1 MRYIMASPIN
11 SGTMM
16 SNPCPSTFLDK
27 NRIIAAELNITNN
40 EKKYSPGSNFAK
52 WMLQEIK
59 RLIVNIMSG
68 SRSVNTEILNYFH
81 PMPGTENNGNRTWMA
96 ATGENEYTVIEQTGG
111 KSFNVFQVG
120 AGKNNIKEI
129 LGNTSYSGVAVA
141 TIIKSLS
148 EKTAA
153 LETHSADTVLRKKLV
168 NSIVLMNADCNYEM
182 PAEILS
188 NTYDLLNLRIQKD
201 EGHLPVQEKIDI
213 DDDYLYSMTM
223 DAHRCIKEQ
232 TKPSGAAKITC
243 CGVELSKDILKI
255 FASKIE
261 IIEKDL
267 SYSQKTP
274 EQLVAQV
281 CFNDDDCAR
290 VRELLKQSNG
300 NITDDKID
308 EIIACLAS
316 PQGITCFYYSSAQ
329 GYQTRL
335 QHTSQDVRELLS
347 KSLDGATSLT
357 LHLKKSGNAFFGSG
371 KYLNEMDFTMNGF
384 SQKIYLMAVNKIE
397 NEVNLQC
404 ARYITTGS
412 VDEKNSTSDKVS
424 FTFSG
429 AATTADL

>member
-1 MRYIMASPIN
+1 MASPIN
-11 SGTMM
+11 SGIMM
-16 SNPCPSTFLDK
+16 SNPSPSTFLDK
-27 NRIIAAELNITNN
+27 NRVVAAELNITNN

-59 RLIVNIMSG
+59 RLIANIMSG

-120 AGKNNIKEI
+120 ADKNNIKEI

-168 NSIVLMNADCNYEM
+168 NSIVMMNTDCSYEM
-182 PAEILS
+182 PADIVS

-201 EGHLPVQEKIDI
+201 EGHLPVHEKIDI
-213 DDDYLYSMTM
+213 TEDYLHSMTM

-255 FASKIE
+255 FAEKIE
-261 IIEKDL
+261 TIEKDPN
-267 SYSQKTP
+267 YSQKTP

-316 PQGITCFYYSSAQ
+316 RQGITCFYYSSAQ
-329 GYQTRL
+329 GYQSRL

-347 KSLDGATSLT
+347 KSFDSFISFTT
-357 LHLKKSGNAFFGSG
+357 DLKKSGNSFFGSG
-371 KYLNEMDFTMNGF
+371 KYLNEMDFTINGF
-384 SQKIYLMAVNKIE
+384 SQKMYLMAVNNVG
-397 NEVNLQC
+397 NEVKLQC
-404 ARYITTGS
+404 SRYFTTGR
-412 VDEKNSTSDKVS
+412 VDEQNSKNDKVA
-424 FTFSG
+424 FTFFG

>member
-1 MRYIMASPIN
+1 
-11 SGTMM
+11 
-16 SNPCPSTFLDK
+16 
-27 NRIIAAELNITNN
+27 
-40 EKKYSPGSNFAK
+40 
-52 WMLQEIK
+52 MLQEIK
-59 RLIVNIMSG
+59 RLILNIMSG
-68 SRSVNTEILNYFH
+68 SRSVNTEILDYFH

-96 ATGENEYTVIEQTGG
+96 ATGENEYTVIEQTGD
-111 KSFNVFQVG
+111 KSFNVIQFG
-120 AGKNNIKEI
+120 AGEKNKKII
-129 LGNTSYSGVAVA
+129 LEETSYSGVAVA

-148 EKTAA
+148 EKTAV

-168 NSIVLMNADCNYEM
+168 NSIVMMNTDCNYEM

-201 EGHLPVQEKIDI
+201 EGHLPVHEKIDI
-213 DDDYLYSMTM
+213 TEDYLHSMTM

-255 FASKIE
+255 FAGKIE
-261 IIEKDL
+261 IIEKDTN
-267 SYSQKTP
+267 YSQNTP

-329 GYQTRL
+329 GYQSRL

-347 KSLDGATSLT
+347 KSFDSFISFTT
-357 LHLKKSGNAFFGSG
+357 DLKKSGNSFFGSG
-371 KYLNEMDFTMNGF
+371 KYLNEMDFTINGF
-384 SQKIYLMAVNKIE
+384 SQKMYLMAVNNVG
-397 NEVNLQC
+397 NEVKLQC
-404 ARYITTGS
+404 SRYFTTGR
-412 VDEKNSTSDKVS
+412 VDEQNSKNDKVA
-424 FTFSG
+424 FTFFG

>member
-1 MRYIMASPIN
+1 MASPIN

-27 NRIIAAELNITNN
+27 NRVVAAELNITNN
-40 EKKYSPGSNFAK
+40 EKKYSPGGNFAK

-59 RLIVNIMSG
+59 RLIANIMSS

-168 NSIVLMNADCNYEM
+168 NSIVMMNTDCSYEM
-182 PAEILS
+182 PADIVS

-213 DDDYLYSMTM
+213 TEDYLHSMTM

-255 FASKIE
+255 FAEKIE
-261 IIEKDL
+261 TIEQDPKYNQNTL
-267 SYSQKTP
+267 K
-274 EQLVAQV
+274 EMVKQL
-281 CFNDDDCAR
+281 CFDVNDCAE
-290 VRELLKQSNG
+290 VRGLLRQSNG
-300 NITDDKID
+300 NITNDKID

-329 GYQTRL
+329 GYQSRL

-347 KSLDGATSLT
+347 KSLDGATSST

-384 SQKIYLMAVNKIE
+384 SQKIYLMAVNKNE

-404 ARYITTGS
+404 VRYITTGS
-412 VDEKNSTSDKVS
+412 VDEQNTISDKTV
-424 FTFSG
+424 FKFFG

>member
-1 MRYIMASPIN
+1 MASPIN
-11 SGTMM
+11 SGIMM
-16 SNPCPSTFLDK
+16 SNLCSSTFLDK
-27 NRIIAAELNITNN
+27 NINVAAELDITNN

-59 RLIVNIMSG
+59 RLIANIMSG

-168 NSIVLMNADCNYEM
+168 NSIVMMNTDCSYEM
-182 PAEILS
+182 PADIVS

-213 DDDYLYSMTM
+213 TEDYLHSMTM

-255 FASKIE
+255 FAEKIE
-261 IIEKDL
+261 TIEKDPN
-267 SYSQKTP
+267 YSQKTP

-281 CFNDDDCAR
+281 CFKDDDCAR

-316 PQGITCFYYSSAQ
+316 RQGITCFYYSSAQ
-329 GYQTRL
+329 GYQSRL

-347 KSLDGATSLT
+347 KSLDGATSSIF
-357 LHLKKSGNAFFGSG
+357 HLKKSGNAFFGSG

-397 NEVNLQC
+397 NEVKLQC
-404 ARYITTGS
+404 ARYFTTGR
-412 VDEKNSTSDKVS
+412 VDEQNSKIDKVA
-424 FTFSG
+424 FTFS
-429 AATTADL
+429 ATATTADL

>member
-1 MRYIMASPIN
+1 MASPIN
-11 SGTMM
+11 SGIMM
-16 SNPCPSTFLDK
+16 SNLCSSTFLDK
-27 NRIIAAELNITNN
+27 NINVAAELDITNN

-59 RLIVNIMSG
+59 RLIANIMSG

-168 NSIVLMNADCNYEM
+168 NSIVMMNTDCSYEM
-182 PAEILS
+182 PADIVS

-213 DDDYLYSMTM
+213 TEDYLHSMTM

-255 FASKIE
+255 FAEKIE
-261 IIEKDL
+261 TIEKDPN
-267 SYSQKTP
+267 YSQKTP

-281 CFNDDDCAR
+281 CFKDDDCAR

-316 PQGITCFYYSSAQ
+316 RQGITCFYYSSAQ
-329 GYQTRL
+329 GYQSRL

-347 KSLDGATSLT
+347 KSLDGATSST

-384 SQKIYLMAVNKIE
+384 SQKIYLMAVNKNE

-404 ARYITTGS
+404 VRYFTTGRF
-412 VDEKNSTSDKVS
+412 DEQNSKIDKVD
-424 FTFSG
+424 FTFFG

>member
-1 MRYIMASPIN
+1 MASPIN
-11 SGTMM
+11 SGIMM
-16 SNPCPSTFLDK
+16 SNLCPSTFLDK
-27 NRIIAAELNITNN
+27 NINVAAELDITNN

-59 RLIVNIMSG
+59 RLIANIMSG

-111 KSFNVFQVG
+111 KSFKVIQFD
-120 AGKNNIKEI
+120 AGEKNTKKIVKE
-129 LGNTSYSGVAVA
+129 TSYSGVGVA

-168 NSIVLMNADCNYEM
+168 NSIVMMNTDCSYEM
-182 PAEILS
+182 PADIVS

-213 DDDYLYSMTM
+213 TEDYLRSMTM

-255 FASKIE
+255 FAEKIE
-261 IIEKDL
+261 TIEKDPN
-267 SYSQKTP
+267 YSQKTP

-281 CFNDDDCAR
+281 CFKDDDCAR
-290 VRELLKQSNG
+290 VRELLKKSNG

-308 EIIACLAS
+308 EIVACLAS
-316 PQGITCFYYSSAQ
+316 RQGITCFYYSSAQ
-329 GYQTRL
+329 GYQSRL

-347 KSLDGATSLT
+347 KSFDSFILFTTD
-357 LHLKKSGNAFFGSG
+357 LKKSGNAFFGSG

-397 NEVNLQC
+397 NEVKLQC
-404 ARYITTGS
+404 ARYFTTGR
-412 VDEKNSTSDKVS
+412 VDEQNSKIDKVA
-424 FTFSG
+424 FTFFG

>member
-1 MRYIMASPIN
+1 MASPIN

-59 RLIVNIMSG
+59 RLIANIMSG

-213 DDDYLYSMTM
+213 DDYLYSMTM

>member
-1 MRYIMASPIN
+1 MASPIN
-11 SGTMM
+11 SGIMM
-16 SNPCPSTFLDK
+16 SNLCPSTFLDK
-27 NRIIAAELNITNN
+27 NINVAAELDITNN

-59 RLIVNIMSG
+59 RLIANIMSG

-111 KSFNVFQVG
+111 KSFKVIQFD
-120 AGKNNIKEI
+120 AGEKNTKKIVKE
-129 LGNTSYSGVAVA
+129 TSYSGVGVA

-168 NSIVLMNADCNYEM
+168 NSIVMMNTDCSYEM
-182 PAEILS
+182 PADIVS

-213 DDDYLYSMTM
+213 TEDYLHSMTM

-255 FASKIE
+255 FAEKIE
-261 IIEKDL
+261 TIEKDPN
-267 SYSQKTP
+267 YSQKTP

-281 CFNDDDCAR
+281 CFKDDDCAR
-290 VRELLKQSNG
+290 VRELLKKSNG

-308 EIIACLAS
+308 EIVACLAS

-329 GYQTRL
+329 GYQSRL

-347 KSLDGATSLT
+347 KSFDSFILFTTD
-357 LHLKKSGNAFFGSG
+357 LKKSGNAFFGSG

-384 SQKIYLMAVNKIE
+384 SQKIYLMAVNKNE

-404 ARYITTGS
+404 VRYFTTGRF
-412 VDEKNSTSDKVS
+412 DEQNSKIDKVA
-424 FTFSG
+424 FTFFG

>member
-1 MRYIMASPIN
+1 MASPIN

-16 SNPCPSTFLDK
+16 SNLCPSTFLDK
-27 NRIIAAELNITNN
+27 DINIAAELDITNN

-59 RLIVNIMSG
+59 RLILNIMSG
-68 SRSVNTEILNYFH
+68 SRSINTDILDYFH

-96 ATGENEYTVIEQTGG
+96 ATGENEYTEIKQTGD
-111 KSFNVFQVG
+111 KSFNVIQFGVG
-120 AGKNNIKEI
+120 DKNKKII
-129 LGNTSYSGVAVA
+129 LEETSYSGVAVA

-148 EKTAA
+148 EKTTA
-153 LETHSADTVLRKKLV
+153 LETHSADMVLRKKLV

-213 DDDYLYSMTM
+213 TENYLHSMTM

-261 IIEKDL
+261 MIEQDPKFIQNTL
-267 SYSQKTP
+267 
-274 EQLVAQV
+274 EQMVAQV
-281 CFNDDDCAR
+281 CFNDDDCAQ
-290 VRELLKQSNG
+290 VRKLLQQSNG
-300 NITDDKID
+300 NITDEKIG

-316 PQGITCFYYSSAQ
+316 RQGITCFYYSSAQ
-329 GYQTRL
+329 GYQSRL

-357 LHLKKSGNAFFGSG
+357 THLKKSGNAFFGSG
-371 KYLNEMDFTMNGF
+371 KYLNEMDFTINGF
-384 SQKIYLMAVNKIE
+384 SQKMYVMAVNKIE
-397 NEVNLQC
+397 NEVKLQC
-404 ARYITTGS
+404 ARYFTTGM
-412 VDEKNSTSDKVS
+412 VDKENSKIDKVA
-424 FTFSG
+424 FTFSA

>member
-1 MRYIMASPIN
+1 MASPIN

-59 RLIVNIMSG
+59 RLIANIMSG

-120 AGKNNIKEI
+120 TGKNNIKEI

>member
-1 MRYIMASPIN
+1 MASPIN
-11 SGTMM
+11 SGIMM
-16 SNPCPSTFLDK
+16 ANLCPSTFLDK
-27 NRIIAAELNITNN
+27 NRNVAAELDIKNN

-59 RLIVNIMSG
+59 RLILNIMSG
-68 SRSVNTEILNYFH
+68 SRSINTDILDYFH
-81 PMPGTENNGNRTWMA
+81 PMPGTENNGNRTLMA

-148 EKTAA
+148 EKIAA

-213 DDDYLYSMTM
+213 DDDYLHSMTM

-371 KYLNEMDFTMNGF
+371 KYLNEMDFTINGF
-384 SQKIYLMAVNKIE
+384 SQKMYSMAVNNVG
-397 NEVNLQC
+397 NEVKLQC
-404 ARYITTGS
+404 SRYFTTGR
-412 VDEKNSTSDKVS
+412 VDEQNSKIDKVT
-424 FTFSG
+424 FTFFG

>member
-1 MRYIMASPIN
+1 
-11 SGTMM
+11 MM

-27 NRIIAAELNITNN
+27 NINIAAELDITKN

-59 RLIVNIMSG
+59 RLILNIMSG
-68 SRSVNTEILNYFH
+68 SRSVNTEILDYFH

-96 ATGENEYTVIEQTGG
+96 ATGENEYTVIEQTGD
-111 KSFNVFQVG
+111 KSFNVIQFG
-120 AGKNNIKEI
+120 AGEKNKKII
-129 LGNTSYSGVAVA
+129 LEETSYSGVAVA

-148 EKTAA
+148 EKTAV

-168 NSIVLMNADCNYEM
+168 NSIVMMNTDCNYEM

-201 EGHLPVQEKIDI
+201 EGHLPVHEKIDI
-213 DDDYLYSMTM
+213 TEDYLHSMTM

-255 FASKIE
+255 FAGKIE
-261 IIEKDL
+261 IIEKDTN
-267 SYSQKTP
+267 YSQNTP

-329 GYQTRL
+329 GYQSRL

-347 KSLDGATSLT
+347 KSFDSFISFTT
-357 LHLKKSGNAFFGSG
+357 DLKKSGNSFFGSG
-371 KYLNEMDFTMNGF
+371 KYLNEMDFTINGF
-384 SQKIYLMAVNKIE
+384 SQKMYLMAVNNVG
-397 NEVNLQC
+397 NEVKLQC
-404 ARYITTGS
+404 SRYFTTGR
-412 VDEKNSTSDKVS
+412 VDEQNSKNDKVA
-424 FTFSG
+424 FTFFG

>member
-1 MRYIMASPIN
+1 MASPIN
-11 SGTMM
+11 SGIMM
-16 SNPCPSTFLDK
+16 SNLCPSTFLDK
-27 NRIIAAELNITNN
+27 NINIAAELDITNN
-40 EKKYSPGSNFAK
+40 EKKYSPGSNLAK

-59 RLIVNIMSG
+59 RLILNIMSG
-68 SRSVNTEILNYFH
+68 SRSVNTDILDYFH

-96 ATGENEYTVIEQTGG
+96 ATGENEYTEIKQAGD
-111 KSFNVFQVG
+111 KSFNVIQYD
-120 AGKNNIKEI
+120 AGEKNTKKTVKE
-129 LGNTSYSGVAVA
+129 TSYSGVAVA

-153 LETHSADTVLRKKLV
+153 LETHSADMVLRKKLV

-201 EGHLPVQEKIDI
+201 EGYLPVQEKIDI
-213 DDDYLYSMTM
+213 DDGYLHSVTM
-223 DAHRCIKEQ
+223 DAHRSIKEQ

-243 CGVELSKDILKI
+243 CGVELSKDILEI

-261 IIEKDL
+261 MIEKDL

-281 CFNDDDCAR
+281 CFNDDECAR

-300 NITDDKID
+300 NITGDKID

-316 PQGITCFYYSSAQ
+316 PQGIACFYYSSAQ
-329 GYQTRL
+329 VYQTCL

-347 KSLDGATSLT
+347 KSINSFISSTV
-357 LHLKKSGNAFFGSG
+357 HLKKLGNSFFGSG
-371 KYLNEMDFTMNGF
+371 KYLNEMDFTINGF
-384 SQKIYLMAVNKIE
+384 SQKMYVMAVNKIE
-397 NEVNLQC
+397 NEVKLQC
-404 ARYITTGS
+404 ARYFTTGR
-412 VDEKNSTSDKVS
+412 VDKENSTSDKVA
-424 FTFSG
+424 FTFSA
-429 AATTADL
+429 AATTAEL

>member
-1 MRYIMASPIN
+1 MASPIN

-59 RLIVNIMSG
+59 RLIANIMSG

-111 KSFNVFQVG
+111 KSFKVIQFD
-120 AGKNNIKEI
+120 AGEKNTKKIVKE
-129 LGNTSYSGVAVA
+129 TSYSGVAVA

-168 NSIVLMNADCNYEM
+168 NSIVMMNTDCSYEM
-182 PAEILS
+182 PADIVS

-201 EGHLPVQEKIDI
+201 EGHLPVQEKI
-213 DDDYLYSMTM
+213 
-223 DAHRCIKEQ
+223 EQ
-232 TKPSGAAKITC
+232 DPKYIQNTLEEMVK
-243 CGVELSKDILKI
+243 
-255 FASKIE
+255 
-261 IIEKDL
+261 
-267 SYSQKTP
+267 
-274 EQLVAQV
+274 QL
-281 CFNDDDCAR
+281 CFDVNDCAE

-371 KYLNEMDFTMNGF
+371 KYLNEMDFTINGF
-384 SQKIYLMAVNKIE
+384 SQKMYSMAVNNVG
-397 NEVNLQC
+397 NEVKLQC
-404 ARYITTGS
+404 SRYFTTGR
-412 VDEKNSTSDKVS
+412 VDEQNSKIDKVT
-424 FTFSG
+424 FTFFG

>member
-1 MRYIMASPIN
+1 MASPIN
-11 SGTMM
+11 SGIMM
-16 SNPCPSTFLDK
+16 SNLCSSTFLDK
-27 NRIIAAELNITNN
+27 NINVAAELDITNN

-59 RLIVNIMSG
+59 RLIANIMSG

-168 NSIVLMNADCNYEM
+168 NSIVMKNTDFKHVITADIENN
-182 PAEILS
+182 I
-188 NTYDLLNLRIQKD
+188 YDLLKLRVQQD
-201 EGHLPVQEKIDI
+201 EGNLPVQKDPEFP
-213 DDDYLYSMTM
+213 DDCFDSMRA
-223 DAHRCIKEQ
+223 DAHRCVKDQEQ
-232 TKPSGAAKITC
+232 KKSGTKINSGTKITC

-255 FASKIE
+255 LA
-261 IIEKDL
+261 D
-267 SYSQKTP
+267 KTKKY
-274 EQLVAQV
+274 ETAVEHTLGLVVADV
-281 CFNDDDCAR
+281 CFKEDECSQ
-290 VRELLKQSNG
+290 VRELLKKPNG
-300 NITDDKID
+300 NVTDDKID
-308 EIIACLAS
+308 EIVACLAS
-316 PQGITCFYYSSAQ
+316 PQGITCFYYSSIQ
-329 GYQTRL
+329 FYQRYL
-335 QHTSQDVRELLS
+335 KEKSSDVQELLKNS
-347 KSLDGATSLT
+347 SESFSSPSGLDNQ
-357 LHLKKSGNAFFGSG
+357 GNIFVGHA
-371 KYLNEMDFTMNGF
+371 KYVNEMDFTINSF
-384 SQKIYLMAVNKIE
+384 SQKMYVAMVKNVD
-397 NEVNLQC
+397 NEVKLQC

-412 VDEKNSTSDKVS
+412 VDEQNSISDKIA
-424 FTFSG
+424 FTFYG

>member
-1 MRYIMASPIN
+1 
-11 SGTMM
+11 M

-27 NRIIAAELNITNN
+27 NINIAAELDITKN

-59 RLIVNIMSG
+59 RLILNIMSG
-68 SRSVNTEILNYFH
+68 SRSVNTEILDYFH

-96 ATGENEYTVIEQTGG
+96 ATGENEYTVIEQTGD
-111 KSFNVFQVG
+111 KSFNVIQFG
-120 AGKNNIKEI
+120 AGEKNKKII
-129 LGNTSYSGVAVA
+129 LEETSYSGVAVA

-148 EKTAA
+148 EKTAV

-168 NSIVLMNADCNYEM
+168 NSIVMMNTDCNYEM

-213 DDDYLYSMTM
+213 TEDYLHSMTM

-255 FASKIE
+255 FAGKIE
-261 IIEKDL
+261 IIEKDTN
-267 SYSQKTP
+267 YSQNTP

-329 GYQTRL
+329 GYQSRL

-347 KSLDGATSLT
+347 KSFDSFISFTT
-357 LHLKKSGNAFFGSG
+357 DLKKSGNSFFGSG
-371 KYLNEMDFTMNGF
+371 KYLNEMDFTINGF
-384 SQKIYLMAVNKIE
+384 SQKMYLMAVNNVG
-397 NEVNLQC
+397 NEVKLQC
-404 ARYITTGS
+404 SRYFTTGR
-412 VDEKNSTSDKVS
+412 VDKENSKIDKVA
-424 FTFSG
+424 FTFFG

>member
-1 MRYIMASPIN
+1 MASPIN

-59 RLIVNIMSG
+59 RLIANIMSG

-357 LHLKKSGNAFFGSG
+357 LHLKKSENAFFGSG

>member
-1 MRYIMASPIN
+1 
-11 SGTMM
+11 MM